1 MTKHWSQERSY
12 HVLGHQPSAR
22 PFRARGNDDDWEAE
36 LGDQSHEAALQPTT
50 HEDPSQTRN
59 TIVFWERA
67 SSDVSLTLNN
77 KSHLRENSP
86 SRPRPTNLGSPKYQ
100 PDIRFSLETRPFQ
113 RETTV
118 YKPRKPGHIPL
129 SATSLEKGHSAFLER
144 TKSCEGS
151 TTLITLKGVITKSP
165 DVKQFQI

>member
-1 MTKHWSQERSY
+1 MIGRQSLEINHTRQPYNQPPTKIHLKQETPSY
-12 HVLGHQPSAR
+12 SGREQARTSA
-22 PFRARGNDDDWEAE
+22 
-36 LGDQSHEAALQPTT
+36 
-50 HEDPSQTRN
+50 
-59 TIVFWERA
+59 
-67 SSDVSLTLNN
+67 LNN

-86 SRPRPTNLGSPKYQ
+86 SRPRPTNLLSPKHQ
-100 PDIRFSLETRPFQ
+100 PHIRFSLETRPFQ

-118 YKPRKPGHIPL
+118 YKPRKPGHVPL

-144 TKSCEGS
+144 TKSCEGG